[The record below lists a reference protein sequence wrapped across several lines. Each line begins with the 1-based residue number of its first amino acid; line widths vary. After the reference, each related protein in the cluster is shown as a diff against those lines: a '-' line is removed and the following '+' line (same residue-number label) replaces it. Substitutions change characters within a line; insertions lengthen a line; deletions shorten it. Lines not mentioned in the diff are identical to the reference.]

1 MLYWCDVRDYELD
14 KARRNEL
21 VSDFP
26 SEGDVTLI
34 ISITGE
40 AEVKFDSPNADSFD
54 LTGYRK
60 MRHRFSNL
68 YLTNEAQAGKTLR
81 LLFGRGDFDLS
92 LAIETKRIGPGEE
105 TEMKG
110 RQIVVL
116 LEGLTGNDRLSAD
129 AVRDGEINK
138 VFTATEKEKLAT
150 GVNLWSLLTGSLDNE
165 QYVPFKNVAGVIK
178 QILKVTN
185 DDETQLRSAGGDVT
199 IEMPQAGKNLRVVK
213 KYF

>member
-14 KARRNEL
+14 KARTDEL

-54 LTGYRK
+54 LTSYRK

-105 TEMKG
+105 TEMTG
-110 RQIVVL
+110 QEIVVL
-116 LEGLTGNDRLSAD
+116 LENLTGNNRLSAD
-129 AVRDGEINK
+129 AVRDGETNK
-138 VFTATEKEKLAT
+138 VFTAAEKEKLAT
-150 GVNLWSLLTGSLDNE
+150 GVNLWNLLTGSLDNDSFI
-165 QYVPFKNVAGVIK
+165 PFKDTVGVIK
-178 QILKVTN
+178 EILKVTN
-185 DDETQLRSAGGDVT
+185 GNEVQLRSAGEDVT
-199 IEMPQAGKNLRVVK
+199 IEMPQEGKNLRVVK
-213 KYF
+213 QYF